1 MSQPYLNEPVALLL
15 TDQLGQALLTAQAM
29 AENAD
34 ALQEQITATTAWH
47 LHNQL
52 VEIERCVARSLGLT
66 PVEP

>member
-34 ALQEQITATTAWH
+34 ALQEQIPATAALR